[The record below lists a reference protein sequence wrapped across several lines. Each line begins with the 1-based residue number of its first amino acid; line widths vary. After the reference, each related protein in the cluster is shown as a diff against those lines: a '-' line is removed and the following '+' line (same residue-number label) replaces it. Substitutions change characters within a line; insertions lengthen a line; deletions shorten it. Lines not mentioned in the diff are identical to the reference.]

1 MNRITALAIVLLA
14 VLAVPLAARAQP
26 SRDEPAETVTIQ
38 LSNFAFNPDRLRL
51 HVGVP
56 IRLHLENTSSGGHN
70 FSAPALFA
78 ASILPPGSP
87 PENGK
92 IEVAGR
98 SSMDITLTPRAPGT
112 YKVECTHFLHSLFGM
127 TATIVVVGP

>member
-51 HVGVP
+51 RVGVP
-56 IRLHLENTSSGGHN
+56 VRLHLENASSGGHN
-70 FSAPALFA
+70 FSAPAFFA
-78 ASILPPGSP
+78 ASIYPTGSP
-87 PENGK
+87 PQNGK
-92 IEVAGR
+92 VEVAGR
-98 SSMDITLTPRAPGT
+98 SSVDITLTPRATGT
-112 YKVECTHFLHSLFGM
+112 YKIECTHFLHSLFGM
-127 TATIVVVGP
+127 TGTIVVVGP